1 MRVPSWLAPVPPTVA
16 IELASRRVTVV
27 EVPKGAPVVTAYAA
41 EPLPDGA
48 LVPTLTGPNIV
59 DPVAVGAALQRA
71 LDRAGLKGVR
81 RAALVV
87 PDSAARVS
95 LLPFE
100 QLPTKAQDLEQVV
113 RWQVRKSTPFPLEE
127 AQVTHFPASMT
138 PGHLSV
144 AAVVARKDVV
154 ARYEAVLSSVGIHA
168 GVVDL
173 SSLSVMNAAMAGGV
187 AAPGDWLL
195 VHIAAEA
202 TTLAILRGSS
212 LLFYRHRA
220 AVDEESLG
228 ALVHQTAMYHED
240 RLGGGTFAR
249 VWLSGAGPGVDEA
262 RWQINSRL
270 GVPVEPI
277 DLRPAAEIRNRE
289 QTAAEVIDALTPT
302 IGLLVR
308 ERQVA

>member
-1 MRVPSWLAPVPPTVA
+1 MRVPSWLASVPPTVA

-27 EVPKGAPVVTAYAA
+27 EVPKGPPVVTAYAA

-48 LVPTLTGPNIV
+48 LQPSLTGPNII
-59 DPVAVGAALQRA
+59 DPAAVGEALKRA
-71 LDRAGLKGVR
+71 LDRAGLKATR

-87 PDSAARVS
+87 PDSVARVS
-95 LLPFE
+95 LLPLE
-100 QLPTKAQDLEQVV
+100 QMPGKAQELDQLV
-113 RWQVRKSTPFPLEE
+113 RWQVRKSTPFPLED
-127 AQVTHFPASMT
+127 AQITHFPASTT
-138 PGHLSV
+138 PGSLSV
-144 AAVVARKDVV
+144 AAVVARKDVI
-154 ARYEAVLSSVGIHA
+154 ARYEAVLADAGIHP

-187 AAPGDWLL
+187 SVAGDWLL

-220 AVDEESLG
+220 AVDEEPLG

-240 RLGGGTFAR
+240 RLGGGAFAR